1 VVSIFNM
8 LLTAFTIFHVLLSL
22 IGIVAGIIVLYGWI
36 KDKSF
41 EQLTTIFLIT
51 TVATSVT
58 GFFFPFHGVTPGI
71 ILGVISLIVLAAAY
85 ATRRKSDWR
94 RTFVIT
100 STLALFFNFFVLI
113 AQSFQ
118 KVPFLKSLAP
128 TGTEPPFKIAVV
140 LALVLFAVGGVLAVR
155 KQGSKSKFMTAAG

>member
-1 VVSIFNM
+1 M

-22 IGIVAGIIVLYGWI
+22 IGIVAGIIVLWGWI
-36 KDKSF
+36 SGKSF

-71 ILGVISLIVLAAAY
+71 ILGVLSLIVLAGAY
-85 ATRRKSDWR
+85 ATRRKDNWR

-128 TGTEPPFKIAVV
+128 TGTEPPFKIAVAV
-140 LALVLFAVGGVLAVR
+140 ALVLFAVGGVLAVR
-155 KQGSKSKFMTAAG
+155 KQSSNSKFMTAAS